1 MTETKTWWK
10 CSNCGY
16 TFQAE
21 APPNACPSCKE
32 RCTFTNVTCYR
43 PDCGGDEQI
52 DPKLAHS

>member
-1 MTETKTWWK
+1 MTEIKTWWK
-10 CSNCGY
+10 CSNCDY

-32 RCTFTNVTCYR
+32 KCTFTNVTCYR